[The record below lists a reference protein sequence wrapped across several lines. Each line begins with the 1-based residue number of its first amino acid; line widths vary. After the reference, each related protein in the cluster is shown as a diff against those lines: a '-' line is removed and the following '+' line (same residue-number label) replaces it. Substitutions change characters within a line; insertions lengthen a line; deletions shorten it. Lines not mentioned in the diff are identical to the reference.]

1 MSKTSFSEPLISN
14 EQVPQTFLENPLI
27 LFKQNQIT
35 PKINWVRIM
44 SIDPENYNSIKPYIK
59 EILNLKLSKQ
69 EINNLPNHYVVHL
82 VTIIKKIK
90 KMEAKKTKIDRLNA
104 FRHKRHKNPLIIE
117 ANPPYKVYKIKCDL
131 CSGNYFTSY
140 RELNEHM
147 SRTHLII
154 KDYNN
159 KENINERNMV
169 KKNKKIYH
177 AKHPSMQVL
186 TNIQDIDLSTQCN
199 SCSMLNIK
207 NEFNILNEKLNQLEK
222 SVSQINQNF
231 NCTSSTFVPFQNCIT
246 EMNFDNNINGNS
258 YNTTNTEF
266 NMNYDKQQNFLET
279 MIIDMKDKISK
290 NNKESN
296 TKFNGLMAEMAK
308 FKLSIS
314 SEISNFKQGQSFTRV
329 LNLFNKKTDNINIA
343 THFSQNGIQRSSR
356 KHHTEKVPKEKQ
368 IEILEK
374 IKEIDNDKTKQKAH
388 HKEMISISNTHLE
401 LKAFSPKSSV
411 RERNLTD
418 IKNNNFQKDL
428 VISSKVINES
438 INDSKSMQ
446 KDSSTKKIQT
456 KSINPYKIELINF
469 FNKFKDRDGHLNGH
483 INNYLQILTPH
494 NYKINST
501 FTRNHIEVLKNNR
514 IKSITNNKIHST
526 NNFQFMSKIELIKL
540 LNKVYENI
548 GDRSTFNDFYGYYGK
563 NLDFLFNL
571 KGFLDE
577 ANDIF
582 YGGDKKS
589 NANNEE
595 YNFKTG
601 YDGVF
606 DVINYDVIDSQS
618 FSFKELDNE

>member
-1 MSKTSFSEPLISN
+1 MSSTLFLEPLMSN

-27 LFKQNQIT
+27 LFKQNQII
-35 PKINWVRIM
+35 PKINWVKIM

-90 KMEAKKTKIDRLNA
+90 KMEAKKTKIDKLNA

-117 ANPPYKVYKIKCDL
+117 ANPSYKGYKIKCDL
-131 CSGNYFTSY
+131 CPGKYFTSY
-140 RELNEHM
+140 RELSEHM
-147 SRTHLII
+147 NRTHLII

-159 KENINERNMV
+159 KENINEKNMV
-169 KKNKKIYH
+169 KKHKKYYH
-177 AKHPSMQVL
+177 TKHPSMQIL
-186 TNIQDIDLSTQCN
+186 TSNKDIDLSTQCN

-222 SVSQINQNF
+222 SVSQLNQNF
-231 NCTSSTFVPFQNCIT
+231 NYTSSTFVPLQNCQT
-246 EMNFDNNINGNS
+246 EMNFDYNINENS
-258 YNTTNTEF
+258 YNTTKTEF
-266 NMNYDKQQNFLET
+266 NINYDKQQNILET
-279 MIIDMKDKISK
+279 MITDMKDKISK

-296 TKFNGLMAEMAK
+296 TKFKGLMAEMAK

-329 LNLFNKKTDNINIA
+329 LNLFNKRTENIT
-343 THFSQNGIQRSSR
+343 THSSQNGIQRSSR
-356 KHHTEKVPKEKQ
+356 KHHTEKVPQKKQ
-368 IEILEK
+368 IEIIEK
-374 IKEIDNDKTKQKAH
+374 IKKIDNDKAKQISNY
-388 HKEMISISNTHLE
+388 KEMISISNTHLE
-401 LKAFSPKSSV
+401 LKAFSPNSSV

-418 IKNNNFQKDL
+418 IKNNSFQKDL

-438 INDSKSMQ
+438 INDSKTMQ
-446 KDSSTKKIQT
+446 KDSSTKKLQT
-456 KSINPYKIELINF
+456 KSINPHKFELLNF

-483 INNYLQILTPH
+483 INNYLQRLTPR

-501 FTRNHIEVLKNNR
+501 FTKNHIEILKNNR

-526 NNFQFMSKIELIKL
+526 NDIQFMSKIELIKL

-589 NANNEE
+589 NTNNEE
-595 YNFKTG
+595 YNYKTA
-601 YDGVF
+601 YNGVF